1 MTAPS
6 FVASCK
12 SAAPALSDHS
22 TSKARGPAPKCADR
36 GVEARRVVDKF
47 RHRRQDLVPLHVLGP
62 PRRRVQHRQVARVGE
77 AQVHLDAVARRP
89 RVAQVPRE
97 RPLRRFREHLERDGA
112 DAPPR
117 LHVFILPRGPVDA
130 RHDLFHELELL
141 FFHDLAE
148 RVLAVAQARLDE
160 ARRAAEVGELRR
172 VRVGLAVQA
181 ALEAGVDERLRRRR
195 GAGVAAVARRLD
207 EALGRGPEPG
217 LRGDGHERGRRARG
231 VPGADLRG
239 ERQRAPDRVA
249 RRRRVVAQHL
259 APHGRR
265 RPGGFHAAPRAPRE
279 AGDDLQ
285 VRLVRQQR
293 VDDGPRAGERRVDAR
308 EQRRRRGPRGR
319 GVAVRRRRVLPP
331 VAPQRERGAQPA
343 GRRRGRGRRP
353 RGVAQRRPAAL
364 AVAVR
369 RPLQRR
375 RGGRRRRGQL
385 LVRVDAVV
393 VVERGPHPSQR
404 FDAIRRRRQRLDR
417 GRERAGRQHPRTR
430 RHEREQAAEAH
441 QAHACPVCAI
451 AASFSATLPMLALL
465 PALASPKA
473 CRQSGLAQASKS
485 AMVVPVTRVLGVHTL
500 GMDA

>member
-1 MTAPS
+1 MDQQDGDG
-6 FVASCK
+6 VQRRIR
-12 SAAPALSDHS
+12 ALRLGEGPRVPVG
-22 TSKARGPAPKCADR
+22 ALLRLVEGLAQVRLRGGREAGPAPLLRQGRLQVVDLLVGVDPRRRRRRRAEPREVLRAAEAQQRRAPERAPQRRAALARRAEPRHVEDDGALLRRELQKRGARPVGPLDVEGPRPGAQRVDR
-36 GVEARRVVDKF
+36 GVEARRVVNKF

-77 AQVHLDAVARRP
+77 AQVHLDAVPRRP

-141 FFHDLAE
+141 FFHDLADS
-148 RVLAVAQARLDE
+148 VLAVAQARLDE
-160 ARRAAEVGELRR
+160 APRAAEVGELRR

-249 RRRRVVAQHL
+249 RRRRVCAQHL

-265 RPGGFHAAPRAPRE
+265 RPGGFHVAPRAPRE

-343 GRRRGRGRRP
+343 GRRR
-353 RGVAQRRPAAL
+353 
-364 AVAVR
+364 
-369 RPLQRR
+369 
-375 RGGRRRRGQL
+375 
-385 LVRVDAVV
+385 
-393 VVERGPHPSQR
+393 
-404 FDAIRRRRQRLDR
+404 
-417 GRERAGRQHPRTR
+417 
-430 RHEREQAAEAH
+430 
-441 QAHACPVCAI
+441 
-451 AASFSATLPMLALL
+451 
-465 PALASPKA
+465 
-473 CRQSGLAQASKS
+473 
-485 AMVVPVTRVLGVHTL
+485 
-500 GMDA
+500 